1 MFGFGSEEEKK
12 VAEASLVDVFRKEL
26 KDSLKDISEEYK
38 MNLRAKDL
46 EIEEYKRIIAYYEEA
61 FATIRKMLV
70 NQEKISDK
78 SIEVLNSLQAL
89 SGRSCGDGEAE

>member
-12 VAEASLVDVFRKEL
+12 VVEASLVDVFRKEL
-26 KDSLKDISEEYK
+26 KESLNAISEEYK
-38 MNLRAKDL
+38 MNLQAKEM

-89 SGRSCGDGEAE
+89 SGGNSGDGEAE

>member
-12 VAEASLVDVFRKEL
+12 VVEASLVEVFRKEL
-26 KDSLKDISEEYK
+26 KDSLNDISEEYK
-38 MNLRAKDL
+38 MNLQAKDL

-89 SGRSCGDGEAE
+89 SGGNSGDGEAE

>member
-12 VAEASLVDVFRKEL
+12 AAEVSLVDVFRKEL

-38 MNLRAKDL
+38 MNLQAKDL

-89 SGRSCGDGEAE
+89 SGGSSGDGEAE

>member
-26 KDSLKDISEEYK
+26 KESLNAISEEYK
-38 MNLRAKDL
+38 MNLQAKEM

-89 SGRSCGDGEAE
+89 SGGSSGDGEAK

>member
-26 KDSLKDISEEYK
+26 KESLNAISEEYK
-38 MNLRAKDL
+38 MNLQAKDL

-89 SGRSCGDGEAE
+89 SGGSNGDGEAE

>member
-26 KDSLKDISEEYK
+26 KDSIKDISEEYK

-70 NQEKISDK
+70 NQEKISDN

-89 SGRSCGDGEAE
+89 SGGSSGDGEAK

>member
-12 VAEASLVDVFRKEL
+12 AAEVSLVDVFRKEL
-26 KDSLKDISEEYK
+26 KESLNAISEEYK
-38 MNLRAKDL
+38 MNLQAKDM

-61 FATIRKMLV
+61 FETIRKMLV

-78 SIEVLNSLQAL
+78 SIEVLNSLKAL
-89 SGRSCGDGEAE
+89 SGGSSSDGEAK

>member
-12 VAEASLVDVFRKEL
+12 AAEVSLVDVFRKEL
-26 KDSLKDISEEYK
+26 KDSLNEISEEYK
-38 MNLRAKDL
+38 MNLQAKEM

-61 FATIRKMLV
+61 FETIRKMLV

-78 SIEVLNSLQAL
+78 SIEVLNSLRAL
-89 SGRSCGDGEAE
+89 SGGSSGDGEAE

>member
-12 VAEASLVDVFRKEL
+12 AAEASLVEVFRKEL
-26 KDSLKDISEEYK
+26 KDSLNDISEEYK
-38 MNLRAKDL
+38 MNLQAKDL

-78 SIEVLNSLQAL
+78 SIEVLNSLRAL
-89 SGRSCGDGEAE
+89 SGGSSGDGEAE

>member
-70 NQEKISDK
+70 NQEKISDN

-89 SGRSCGDGEAE
+89 SGGSSGDGEAK

>member
-12 VAEASLVDVFRKEL
+12 AAEVSLVDVFRKEL

-38 MNLRAKDL
+38 MNLQAKDL

-89 SGRSCGDGEAE
+89 SGGNSGDGEAK

>member
-12 VAEASLVDVFRKEL
+12 AAEATLVDVFRKEL
-26 KDSLKDISEEYK
+26 KDSLNDISEEYK
-38 MNLRAKDL
+38 MNLRTKDL

-89 SGRSCGDGEAE
+89 SGGSSGDGEAK

>member
-26 KDSLKDISEEYK
+26 KESLNAISEEYK
-38 MNLRAKDL
+38 MNLQAKEM

-89 SGRSCGDGEAE
+89 SGGNSGDGEAE